1 MLCVRI
7 YTVSA
12 KALHIQRD
20 FYIEAEFITGIF
32 NFVGKKG
39 LADRLSHL
47 FLILSLSFCLCILY
61 VYAVSISKWVKDLNL
76 YM

>member
-20 FYIEAEFITGIF
+20 FYIAEEFITGIF

-39 LADRLSHL
+39 LANKLSHL
-47 FLILSLSFCLCILY
+47 FLVLS
-61 VYAVSISKWVKDLNL
+61 
-76 YM
+76 